1 MRFNDAPF
9 ISLSAV
15 LSGGGGPM
23 TMAFGRPDVGIWR
36 AAVYRHHSRH
46 LRRGQQNWLPPP
58 PAHCIIGRRPARV
71 PPSPQFFEAPKAS
84 TNWKKPNSMRLCSS
98 LESPQQSPTTTTSS
112 ISSTTSSA
120 SLRMSRES
128 GGCGGG
134 GLLHYNQRPQQ
145 FLTSNTAGGIGRSR
159 PKPAS
164 LFFVPLTTK
173 TPTDNGQSIDKTSP
187 RRSNRRHNGG
197 LLPAIVC
204 PRSPGSKNVNG
215 NAAGSKTFAKIG
227 KAAAAFELG
236 VDGGGHRLPQIRL
249 KNALSASAAVS
260 KTSIAL
266 VASSEIRT
274 VRREGGDHQ
283 QQKQRHGEPGTK
295 DVGKRRREKAEVT
308 VRVRRRIIISDGSE
322 DAVPSSVD
330 HVRGTVAAMPT
341 NTVTERRLNGTT
353 AKSELVMKE
362 SIGTQTLVD
371 EDEVNTNGTSTASAK
386 ATQTDAHALLLAH
399 GATSAGSSGLSL
411 ISQEETLSL
420 LAVIEDALD
429 ETIDRQ
435 SRIRT
440 NEFIASTA
448 RKQAQIWR
456 DAKEFVTLHL
466 FPQAVELANSRTS
479 GQFRRDTA
487 SELEQTLRNIQLP

>member
-1 MRFNDAPF
+1 
-9 ISLSAV
+9 
-15 LSGGGGPM
+15 
-23 TMAFGRPDVGIWR
+23 
-36 AAVYRHHSRH
+36 
-46 LRRGQQNWLPPP
+46 
-58 PAHCIIGRRPARV
+58 
-71 PPSPQFFEAPKAS
+71 
-84 TNWKKPNSMRLCSS
+84 MRLCSS
-98 LESPQQSPTTTTSS
+98 LESPQQSPTTTTTSS

-120 SLRMSRES
+120 SLRMSRDS
-128 GGCGGG
+128 GDGGGG
-134 GLLHYNQRPQQ
+134 GLLHYHPNRRQQ
-145 FLTSNTAGGIGRSR
+145 PFLTSNTTGGIGRSR
-159 PKPAS
+159 SAVVLARYEPDVDGVNRYKHYNRPKPPPS
-164 LFFVPLTTK
+164 LFFVPSLTAK
-173 TPTDNGQSIDKTSP
+173 TGANDGQSIDKTSP

-215 NAAGSKTFAKIG
+215 NAADIKTFAKIG
-227 KAAAAFELG
+227 KSAAAAAAAFELG

-260 KTSIAL
+260 RTSIAL

-274 VRREGGDHQ
+274 VRREAGDQ

-295 DVGKRRREKAEVT
+295 DVVVGGKRRREKAEVT

-322 DAVPSSVD
+322 DAVPSNGA
-330 HVRGTVAAMPT
+330 HARGTVAAMPT

-353 AKSELVMKE
+353 VTSRDATKPSKTAKPKAKPELVMKE
-362 SIGTQTLVD
+362 SIGTQTLLD
-371 EDEVNTNGTSTASAK
+371 EDEMNTNDTSTASTK
-386 ATQTDAHALLLAH
+386 ATQTDTHALLLAH